1 MCTHSIQASSDAAIV
16 DMRAELELT
25 FLTIFKWSTQEN
37 RTSEFS
43 VELIIVKPHIVLSI
57 L

>member
-1 MCTHSIQASSDAAIV
+1 MCTHNIQASSDAAIV